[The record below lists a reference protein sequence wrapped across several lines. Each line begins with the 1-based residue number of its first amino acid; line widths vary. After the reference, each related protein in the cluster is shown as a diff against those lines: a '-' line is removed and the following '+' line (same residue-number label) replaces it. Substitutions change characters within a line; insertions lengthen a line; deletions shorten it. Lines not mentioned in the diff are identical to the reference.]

1 VAKLL
6 FFVIAVLVILTG
18 ARLLAARRDKDK
30 GLQDKPSTGSQGRT
44 FAVLRGEADGHPMLA
59 MIDMGLRNSP
69 DMQQLP
75 FFLSLS
81 TPLIS
86 PTSEGLP
93 SRSDADSLNALE
105 DAVEA
110 RLRPIGKFAFV
121 GRVTWNGN
129 RELLYYVKDQ
139 QTVAE
144 ALKKLSE
151 AHSTRPFAFRCNRD
165 EKWDKANFW
174 FNQKQGPRF

>member
-1 VAKLL
+1 LTKLAK
-6 FFVIAVLVILTG
+6 FA
-18 ARLLAARRDKDK
+18 ALAAIFSLAPAMSAAQKDK
-30 GLQDKPSTGSQGRT
+30 SSQDKPSAGSQGGA
-44 FAVLRGEADGHPMLA
+44 FAILRGEVDGHPVFA

-69 DMQQLP
+69 DIQQLP

-86 PTSEGLP
+86 PTGDGLP
-93 SRSDADSLNALE
+93 TRTDAESLNTWE
-105 DAVEA
+105 DAVDTS
-110 RLRPIGKFAFV
+110 LRPIGKFVFV

-139 QTVAE
+139 QLAVE

-174 FNQKQGPRF
+174 FNYK

>member
-1 VAKLL
+1 MIKSFLL
-6 FFVIAVLVILTG
+6 VVGIVILMG
-18 ARLLAARRDKDK
+18 AGLLAAQKDK
-30 GLQDKPSTGSQGRT
+30 TLQDKQSLGSQGGT
-44 FAVLRGEADGHPMLA
+44 FSVFKGEIDGHPMIA

-69 DMQQLP
+69 DRPHLP

-93 SRSDADSLNALE
+93 TRSDADSLNAWE

-110 RLRPIGKFAFV
+110 RLHPTGKFVFV

-129 RELLYYVKDQ
+129 RELLYYIREEQPAV
-139 QTVAE
+139 E
-144 ALKKLSE
+144 ALKKLSD

-174 FNQKQGPRF
+174 FNQK

>member
-1 VAKLL
+1 VTKLL
-6 FFVIAVLVILTG
+6 FFVIVVFVILAG
-18 ARLLAARRDKDK
+18 SGLLAAQKDK
-30 GLQDKPSTGSQGRT
+30 SPQDKPSAGSQRGT
-44 FAVLRGEADGHPMLA
+44 FSVLRGEADGHPILA

-69 DMQQLP
+69 DIRQLP
-75 FFLSLS
+75 FLLSLS
-81 TPLIS
+81 TPLIG

-93 SRSDADSLNALE
+93 SRSDADSLNAWE

-121 GRVTWNGN
+121 GRITWNGN

-139 QTVAE
+139 QTAAE
-144 ALKKLSE
+144 ALRKLSG
-151 AHSTRPFAFRCNRD
+151 AHSTRPFTFGCNRD

-174 FNQKQGPRF
+174 FNQK

>member
-1 VAKLL
+1 VTKLL
-6 FFVIAVLVILTG
+6 FFVIVIMILAG
-18 ARLLAARRDKDK
+18 AGLLAAQKDK
-30 GLQDKPSTGSQGRT
+30 GPQDKPSTGSQGGT
-44 FAVLRGEADGHPMLA
+44 FSVLRGEADGHPMIA

-69 DMQQLP
+69 DIQQLP

-86 PTSEGLP
+86 PSSEGLP
-93 SRSDADSLNALE
+93 ARSDADSLNAWE
-105 DAVEA
+105 DAVDA

-139 QTVAE
+139 QTAAE

-165 EKWDKANFW
+165 EKWDKANFC
-174 FNQKQGPRF
+174 FNQK